1 MKSKILDLQGKEKG
15 NIDLPK
21 VFEKKVREDI
31 VAKIIEAKKTMQPYS
46 PSLVAGRQYS
56 AQGQQIHRR
65 KVWKSQYGR
74 GMSRIPRKIMMRRG
88 SQFHWEG
95 AVVPNTKGGR
105 RAHPPKTISMTNFP
119 KINKK
124 ELKIAFESAL
134 SATSNEKYVLKKYS
148 SLNKL
153 DKKIPLIISL
163 SEKTKIKEILKGL
176 KQILGEDLYNIAVKK
191 KKIRSGKG
199 KMRGRKY
206 KVSAGMLLVTGNEE
220 ELKTKMFEVRKTKNL
235 GIMDLA
241 EGGLGRLTIYTEKAI
256 KDLNEKL
263 KTKENKK

>member
-1 MKSKILDLQGKEKG
+1 MKSKVLDLQGKEKK
-15 NIDLPK
+15 NIDLPE

-31 VAKIIEAKKTMQPYS
+31 VAKIIESKKLMQPYS
-46 PSLVAGRQYS
+46 PSPVAGRQHS
-56 AQGQQIHRR
+56 AQGQQIHKR

-105 RAHPPKTISMTNFP
+105 RAHPPKTISMVNLP

-134 SATSNEKYVLKKYS
+134 SATANEKYILEKYS
-148 SLNKL
+148 SLEKL

-163 SEKTKIKEILKGL
+163 PEKTKVKEMLKGL
-176 KQILGEDLYNIAVKK
+176 KQILGEELYSVAIKN
-191 KKIRSGKG
+191 KKIRAGKG

-206 KVSAGMLLVTGNEE
+206 KKSAGMLLVIGNDE
-220 ELKTKMFEVRKTKNL
+220 ELKTKMFEVRKVKNL
-235 GIMDLA
+235 GVLDLA

-263 KTKENKK
+263 NPKEKIE